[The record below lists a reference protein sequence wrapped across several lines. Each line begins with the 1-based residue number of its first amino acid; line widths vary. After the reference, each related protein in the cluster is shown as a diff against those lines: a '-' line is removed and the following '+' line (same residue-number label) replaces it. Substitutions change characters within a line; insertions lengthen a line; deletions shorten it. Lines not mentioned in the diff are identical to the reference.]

1 MESGEGGG
9 GRKKKGNLNFNRG
22 KKAVRKKGLLKRFHD
37 VHESFSRSSGEI
49 RRESSSWRL
58 QGVDNKMSSFQLW
71 YLVGGGYLEVVFKTV
86 LLEGMK
92 GRFDWN
98 WRIARGLL
106 ISTRWILMKKRLET
120 DGESSSWNIVLH
132 LPSLSSISFSLSLS
146 RARALPRI
154 FFSPSFSRPDP
165 FFIRRPRWNSTF

>member
-1 MESGEGGG
+1 MISRRGQIPRSGIQDG
-9 GRKKKGNLNFNRG
+9 
-22 KKAVRKKGLLKRFHD
+22 
-37 VHESFSRSSGEI
+37 
-49 RRESSSWRL
+49 
-58 QGVDNKMSSFQLW
+58 
-71 YLVGGGYLEVVFKTV
+71 

-146 RARALPRI
+146 FTRTCSPPHILLSLFLSSRS
-154 FFSPSFSRPDP
+154 FFHSSSKMEFHVLIYQITTFLVISIRFLAFPIRSFVFSFVPSFLEK
-165 FFIRRPRWNSTF
+165 FKF

>member
-1 MESGEGGG
+1 MISRRGQIPRSGIQDG
-9 GRKKKGNLNFNRG
+9 
-22 KKAVRKKGLLKRFHD
+22 
-37 VHESFSRSSGEI
+37 
-49 RRESSSWRL
+49 
-58 QGVDNKMSSFQLW
+58 
-71 YLVGGGYLEVVFKTV
+71 

-132 LPSLSSISFSLSLS
+132 LPSLSSFSFSLSLSLS

-165 FFIRRPRWNSTF
+165 FFIRRPRWTHEFHVLIYQITTFLVISIRFLAFPIRSFVFSFVPSFLEKFKS

>member
-1 MESGEGGG
+1 M
-9 GRKKKGNLNFNRG
+9 
-22 KKAVRKKGLLKRFHD
+22 
-37 VHESFSRSSGEI
+37 
-49 RRESSSWRL
+49 
-58 QGVDNKMSSFQLW
+58 
-71 YLVGGGYLEVVFKTV
+71 VFKTV

-132 LPSLSSISFSLSLS
+132 LPSLSSISFSLSLFHAHVLSPAYSSLPLSLVPILFSFVVQDGIPRFNLSNYHVS
-146 RARALPRI
+146 RNFDSI
-154 FFSPSFSRPDP
+154 FGVSYTIFRFFFRSFLS
-165 FFIRRPRWNSTF
+165 

>member
-1 MESGEGGG
+1 MISRRGRIPRSGIQDG
-9 GRKKKGNLNFNRG
+9 
-22 KKAVRKKGLLKRFHD
+22 
-37 VHESFSRSSGEI
+37 
-49 RRESSSWRL
+49 
-58 QGVDNKMSSFQLW
+58 
-71 YLVGGGYLEVVFKTV
+71 

-146 RARALPRI
+146 FTRTCSPPHILLSLFLSSRSFFHSSSKMDARIPRFNLSNYHVSRNFDSI
-154 FFSPSFSRPDP
+154 FGVSYTIFRFFFRSFL
-165 FFIRRPRWNSTF
+165 F